1 MKSHRVGRLARD
13 EARSWLF
20 GGPLHIQGICDIV
33 GEFASTF
40 EGVCVS
46 HIDVPKFDGPLCMLP
61 DGRLVSQ
68 QCDHTI
74 DVWTDGRITHAL
86 KGHTE
91 RVMACILLPFNKL
104 ASASIDGTVRVFD
117 LARQTCVNVLCFDDS
132 MSYRHPINLAAL
144 PNDVLAACHTDGTIR
159 VWSMDDESML
169 TFRDHYKPR
178 VLALLPNGLMASCSH
193 DCTVRLWD
201 LTLRS
206 CVGVLTDHEYPAMDD
221 STPHIWEPPVM
232 DLIALPDGR
241 LASCGDDWTVRIW
254 DPTRGVRTH
263 VLEGHTRC
271 VVGLAVLSNG
281 LLVSAAYD
289 HTFRVWDTDSGSCV
303 MTRDYN
309 SKTDINSM
317 TAMPNCQLAVVY
329 FDGIVHIWG

>member
-1 MKSHRVGRLARD
+1 MKATRVGGLARD

-20 GGPLHIQGICDIV
+20 GGPLRIQGICDIV

-46 HIDVPKFDGPLCMLP
+46 HIDAAKFDGPLCMLP

-68 QCDHTI
+68 KRDHTI

-132 MSYRHPINLAAL
+132 MSYHHPINLVAL
-144 PNDVLAACHTDGTIR
+144 PNDVLAACYTDGTIR
-159 VWSMDDESML
+159 VWSIRHDDQWMMTL
-169 TFRDHYKPR
+169 RDHDKA
-178 VLALLPNGLMASCSH
+178 VCALALLPNGLMASGSH
-193 DCTVRLWD
+193 DATVRLWD
-201 LTLRS
+201 LPRKS
-206 CVGVLTDHEYPAMDD
+206 CVRVLKGHDHA
-221 STPHIWEPPVM
+221 VM
-232 DLIALPDGR
+232 DLVTLPCGR

-254 DPTRGVRTH
+254 DPDKGVCVH

-271 VVGLAVLSNG
+271 VVGLAVMSNG
-281 LLVSAAYD
+281 LLVSVAYD
-289 HTFRVWDTDSGSCV
+289 HTFRVWDTDSGSGVITHNDHCK
-303 MTRDYN
+303 
-309 SKTDINSM
+309 SDITSM
-317 TAMPNCQLAVVY
+317 TALPNCQLAAVY
-329 FDGIVHIWG
+329 FNGTVEIWG